1 MLAKVCSDKNKPNG
15 QFILENSKEAVDE
28 FIKDLPIRKISG
40 IGNVTEQLLGSLG
53 ISTCRDLWNHR
64 ELLYLLFSESSYDYF
79 LRVALGIGS
88 GSGGVSFL
96 KTFTVKISISF
107 ICVMMY

>member
-15 QFILENSKEAVDE
+15 QFILENSKEAVND

-40 IGNVTEQLLGSLG
+40 IGNVTEQLLGCLG
-53 ISTCRDLWNHR
+53 ISTCHDLWDKR
-64 ELLYLLFSESSYDYF
+64 DLLYLLFTECSYEYF

-88 GSGGVSFL
+88 DSVSFPSNYPNL
-96 KTFTVKISISF
+96 FAS
-107 ICVMMY
+107 